1 MQLALL
7 NQLSQVQFGKNFG
20 YTLPLT
26 CLLELLTAENLRE
39 TNISVSR
46 SHLLF
51 LFFRYL
57 KKVFEEEINKN
68 KEGNSLVINLVI
80 LNFELPSTF
89 LYVLCELF
97 IKYAVLCGNNIVL
110 VKIRDSLFRVT
121 NRCKVT
127 SKLSLSSVSEFK
139 FCAP

>member
-46 SHLLF
+46 SQLLF

-57 KKVFEEEINKN
+57 KKVFKEEINKN
-68 KEGNSLVINLVI
+68 KEGNSLVINC
-80 LNFELPSTF
+80 
-89 LYVLCELF
+89 Y
-97 IKYAVLCGNNIVL
+97 IKL
-110 VKIRDSLFRVT
+110 
-121 NRCKVT
+121 
-127 SKLSLSSVSEFK
+127 
-139 FCAP
+139 